1 MAGITLLGLTAGTQI
16 TEVHPPLGV
25 AVGHLRSLRERDM
38 DNGMDPSTFN
48 RPRNGPRCSR

>member
-25 AVGHLRSLRERDM
+25 AVGHLRSLRER
-38 DNGMDPSTFN
+38 GMDAEIASVESGT
-48 RPRNGPRCSR
+48 SV